1 MATTTTT
8 TTTTS
13 TAAPPTGHITLP
25 PSPPLPPPFISCPT
39 IPNLRDAGGHALPA
53 ASGIRRRTLL
63 RSADPS
69 RADAAGL
76 ATLAACGVR
85 ALFDLRSAPEIAG
98 AGGARDDFGRGV
110 RRVWCPVFRDDDY
123 SPERLAGRY
132 AQYATEGTEGFVA
145 AYGDI
150 LSHGGGAFGTIFRH
164 IAASASEKPDAFV
177 VHCTAGKDRT
187 GVFVALLLSM
197 LGVED
202 DAIADDY
209 ALTDAGLAHLKPML
223 VRRLM
228 NSPAFKDEGAGRQ
241 GAERMLGSRK
251 ENMLACLA
259 MIRQKY
265 ESAEEY
271 VRTVCG
277 ITAEEIDRIRQV
289 MVVHE
294 KQSQDEETR
303 KAVL

>member
-1 MATTTTT
+1 M
-8 TTTTS
+8 
-13 TAAPPTGHITLP
+13 
-25 PSPPLPPPFISCPT
+25 
-39 IPNLRDAGGHALPA
+39 
-53 ASGIRRRTLL
+53 
-63 RSADPS
+63 
-69 RADAAGL
+69 
-76 ATLAACGVR
+76 
-85 ALFDLRSAPEIAG
+85 
-98 AGGARDDFGRGV
+98 
-110 RRVWCPVFRDDDY
+110 
-123 SPERLAGRY
+123 
-132 AQYATEGTEGFVA
+132 QGFVA

-223 VRRLM
+223 VQRLM

-241 GAERMLGSRK
+241 GAERMLGSRYVDALIALARAFWVRGVSVKAEARRKKLMTRYRK

-265 ESAEEY
+265 ESAEGY